1 MKNSQEKFTATDFT
15 KLRFPNSP
23 SLSPDGDKLAF
34 SIKRASPKKKGEKS
48 TYKAPLYLKEN
59 GKSGYRQLTAGT
71 HVDTAPKFSP
81 CGEYLAF
88 LSSRA
93 ETGMQVFVMPTSG
106 GEALP
111 ITNFPIGIKNFAWSH
126 DSQSIHV
133 IALVS
138 DQELQ
143 EILNPPAIPSFVL
156 DPVSY
161 DAHMAKKSQL
171 KKLVADP
178 SVITEAYCREDTYY
192 LQGRFTQPFIV
203 PIVLSTDERDNEK
216 KRPVHIGEFGYHY
229 GLGTFSID
237 NQSVFISKYK
247 DDPALSLDREIL
259 KINISDPKEVRVLGL
274 AFGFLENFRI
284 SPNGR
289 YLSFEGRR
297 ENVGIYDDIQIFLYD
312 LEENKEGEFSI
323 VTEAFNRS
331 VQQSQWISNSSLL
344 FGSPKNGRINI
355 HRLNI
360 ETKEITDIVKGDRNI
375 NSFSAS
381 REGNKLAFEVSHSF
395 FPADIFWC
403 DSSGSNEERITNA
416 NKEFLET
423 HIPAKVESFTYQRDN
438 IDFQG
443 WLLLPPDHDGTEKL
457 PVILEMHGGPAA
469 HWTPHEKTLW
479 HEWNVLVSKGYAIVF
494 CNPRGSD
501 GYGIEFRGAVFK
513 NWGELPGNDILKAL
527 DTALEKYPFLDRDNL
542 AVTGGSYGGYMTAW
556 LVTHSDRFKAAV
568 SQRGVYEYAAFGITT
583 DIPIWLERQ
592 YDADLIEQSDE
603 LLRDA
608 PLMSIKNLETPLLII
623 HAENDFR
630 VPIATAEMLFWAAKR
645 YRKTV
650 KFVRYPRD
658 GHELSRSGEP
668 RHIIDRINRI
678 EKWISHHLK
687 LGDRVD

>member
-1 MKNSQEKFTATDFT
+1 MKNSQEKFTAEDFA

-23 SLSPDGDKLAF
+23 ALSPNGEKVVF
-34 SIKRASPKKKGEKS
+34 SIRRASPKKGKGEKS
-48 TYKAPLYLKEN
+48 TYKAPLYLKEK
-59 GKSGYRQLTAGT
+59 GETGYRQLTVGT

-88 LSSRA
+88 LSSRS
-93 ETGMQVFVMPTSG
+93 EKGMQVCVMSTSG

-111 ITNFPIGIKNFAWSH
+111 ITNFPVGVKDFAWSQ

-133 IALVS
+133 IALVTE
-138 DQELQ
+138 QELQ
-143 EILNPPAIPSFVL
+143 EILNPPVVPSFVL

-161 DAHMAKKSQL
+161 DGHMAKKSQL
-171 KKLVADP
+171 KKLIADP
-178 SVITEAYCREDTYY
+178 KVTTEAYCREATYY

-203 PIVLSTDERDNEK
+203 PVVLSTDERDNEK
-216 KRPVHIGEFGYHY
+216 KRPVHIGEFGCHY
-229 GLGTFSID
+229 ELGTFSID
-237 NQSVFISKYK
+237 NQSVLISKHK
-247 DDPALSLDREIL
+247 GDPALTLEREIL
-259 KINISDPKEVRVLGL
+259 EINISDPKEVRVLGP

-284 SPNGR
+284 SPNGQ

-297 ENVGIYDDIQIFLYD
+297 EERGIYDDLQIFLYD
-312 LEENKEGEFSI
+312 LEDNMGEFQV
-323 VTEAFNRS
+323 VTENFDRS
-331 VQQSQWISNSSLL
+331 VQQSQWISNSALL
-344 FGSPKNGRINI
+344 FASPRNGQVNI
-355 HRLNI
+355 HRIDI
-360 ETKEITDIVKGDRNI
+360 ETKEILEVVGDNRNI

-381 REGNKLAFEVSHSF
+381 KNGDKIAFEVSHSS

-403 DSSGSNEERITNA
+403 DGDGANEERITNA
-416 NKEFLET
+416 NQKFLET
-423 HIPAKVESFTYQRDN
+423 HTPAAVKPFSYQRDG

-443 WLLLPPDHDGTEKL
+443 WLLLPPDHNGKDQL

-479 HEWNVLVSKGYAIVF
+479 HEWNVLVSQGYAVVF

-513 NWGELPGNDILKAL
+513 NWGDLPGNDILMAL
-527 DTALEKYPFLDRDNL
+527 DTALEKYSFLDRNNL

-556 LVTHSDRFKAAV
+556 LVTHSNRFKAAV
-568 SQRGVYEYAAFGITT
+568 SQRGVYEYAAFGTTT

-608 PLMSIKNLETPLLII
+608 PLLSIKNLETPLLII
-623 HAENDFR
+623 HSENDFR

-645 YRKTV
+645 YGKTV
-650 KFVRYPRD
+650 EFVRYPRD

-678 EKWISHHLK
+678 EKWISKHLQ